1 MSKTVRN
8 QLFEIKSYDPLTII
22 LCLLLMLTGWLMIFA
37 SEYNPDTFSSI
48 FNFEKSY
55 GKQLLWI
62 ALGLLTMI
70 FLQFIEGRIYQN
82 LAFILLGI
90 SLFLLLAV
98 LFTKPVN
105 GATSWFDLGGFR
117 FQPSEFAKTATALAL
132 ASLLSLPDIKMQDL
146 SGKTQALLVLGVPTL
161 LVLLQNDTGST
172 LVYMS
177 FFIVL
182 YRAGFTSTFFL
193 AGIFIFFLS
202 IASLMFDQVWGI
214 LHIMLL
220 LGNFIMLRFWKKDER
235 YGLAFTVISL
245 IIWYLYAASIQM
257 LLIIQLVFAL
267 IFITLN
273 LVKRN
278 WQITVITTAVIL
290 IAFIYSLSVNYLVNN
305 ILKEHQQER
314 IWVWLRPEKCDPLG
328 SLYNLEQS
336 KYAIGSG
343 GYFGKGFL
351 EGERTKLDYVPEQST
366 DFIFCTVGEEWGFFG
381 SFIVIAMFVTLLLRI
396 LFLAERQRFSFAKFY
411 AYGVASILLF
421 HIFVNIG
428 MTIGVLPVIGIPLP
442 FISYGGSSMI
452 SFSIM
457 VGILLKLDS
466 ERSSAYR

>member
-70 FLQFIEGRIYQN
+70 FLQFIEGRFYQN
-82 LAFILLGI
+82 IAFILLGI

-132 ASLLSLPDIKMQDL
+132 ASLLSLPDIKMQDF
-146 SGKTQALLVLGVPTL
+146 SGKTQALLILGVPTL

-172 LVYMS
+172 LAYLS
-177 FFIVL
+177 FFLVL

-202 IASLMFDQVWGI
+202 IASLMYDQVWGI
-214 LHIMLL
+214 LHLMLF
-220 LGNFIMLRFWKKDER
+220 LGNFILLRFWKKDER
-235 YGLAFTVISL
+235 YGLAFIIISL

-267 IFITLN
+267 IFIILN

-381 SFIVIAMFVTLLLRI
+381 SFIVIAMFITLLLRI

-457 VGILLKLDS
+457 TGILLKLDS

>member
-1 MSKTVRN
+1 
-8 QLFEIKSYDPLTII
+8 
-22 LCLLLMLTGWLMIFA
+22 MLTGWGMIFA

-62 ALGLLTMI
+62 SLGIGTI
-70 FLQFIEGRIYQN
+70 VVLQFIEGRIFQN
-82 LAFILLGI
+82 FAFILLGI
-90 SLFLLLAV
+90 TLFLLIAV

-105 GATSWFDLGGFR
+105 GATSWFDFGGFR
-117 FQPSEFAKTATALAL
+117 FQPSEFGKTATALAL
-132 ASLLSLPDIKMQDL
+132 ASLLSLPDIRMQDL
-146 SGKTQALLVLGVPTL
+146 SGKAQALLVLGVPTL
-161 LVLLQNDTGST
+161 LVLIQNDTGST
-172 LVYMS
+172 LAYLS
-177 FFIVL
+177 FFLVL
-182 YRAGFTSTFFL
+182 YRAGFTATFFL
-193 AGIFIFFLS
+193 GAIFVLFLS
-202 IASLMFDQVWGI
+202 IASLVFEQVWGI
-214 LHIMLL
+214 LHLMLFT
-220 LGNFIMLRFWKKDER
+220 GNFILLRFWKKDYR
-235 YGLAFTVISL
+235 ISLAFIIICL
-245 IIWYLYAASIQM
+245 IIWYLFADKTSI
-257 LLIIQLVFAL
+257 LLLVQFSFAL
-267 IFITLN
+267 IFIVLN

-278 WQITVITTAVIL
+278 WQITVITFSVIL
-290 IAFIYSLSVNYLVNN
+290 LAFIYSLSVNYLVNN
-305 ILKEHQQER
+305 ILKEHQQVR

-381 SFIVIAMFVTLLLRI
+381 SFIVIALFITLLLRI

-421 HIFVNIG
+421 HIFVNVG
-428 MTIGVLPVIGIPLP
+428 MTMGVLPVIGIPLP

-457 VGILLKLDS
+457 IGILLKLDS

>member
-1 MSKTVRN
+1 
-8 QLFEIKSYDPLTII
+8 
-22 LCLLLMLTGWLMIFA
+22 
-37 SEYNPDTFSSI
+37 
-48 FNFEKSY
+48 
-55 GKQLLWI
+55 
-62 ALGLLTMI
+62 
-70 FLQFIEGRIYQN
+70 
-82 LAFILLGI
+82 
-90 SLFLLLAV
+90 
-98 LFTKPVN
+98 
-105 GATSWFDLGGFR
+105 LGGFR

-132 ASLLSLPDIKMQDL
+132 ASLLSLPDIKMQDF
-146 SGKTQALLVLGVPTL
+146 SGKTQALLILGVPTL

-172 LVYMS
+172 LAYLS
-177 FFIVL
+177 FFLVL

-202 IASLMFDQVWGI
+202 IASLMYDQVWGI
-214 LHIMLL
+214 LHLMLF
-220 LGNFIMLRFWKKDER
+220 LGNFILLRFWKKDER
-235 YGLAFTVISL
+235 FGLAFIVISL

-267 IFITLN
+267 IFIILN

-381 SFIVIAMFVTLLLRI
+381 SFIVIAMFITLLLRI

-457 VGILLKLDS
+457 IGILLKLDS

>member
-1 MSKTVRN
+1 MSNTPRN
-8 QLFEIKSYDPLTII
+8 QLVEFKSYDPVII
-22 LCLLLMLTGWLMIFA
+22 ALCLLLMLMGWTMIFA
-37 SEYNPDTFSSI
+37 SEYNPDTFKSI

-62 ALGLLTMI
+62 SVGLITIGLI
-70 FLQFIEGRIYQN
+70 QFIEGRIFQN
-82 LAFILLGI
+82 FAFVILGI
-90 SLFLLLAV
+90 SVFLLIAV

-105 GATSWFDLGGFR
+105 GSTSWFDLGGFR
-117 FQPSEFAKTATALAL
+117 FQPSEFGKTASALAL
-132 ASLLSLPDIKMQDL
+132 ASLLSLPDIRMQDIR
-146 SGKTQALLVLGVPTL
+146 GKTIALLVLGVLTL

-172 LVYMS
+172 LAYLS
-177 FFIVL
+177 FFLVL
-182 YRAGFTSTFFL
+182 YRAGFPLT
-193 AGIFIFFLS
+193 IFIIFIFVFFLS
-202 IASLMFDQVWGI
+202 IAALMFDNVWWLLHLMI
-214 LHIMLL
+214 LF
-220 LGNFIMLRFWKKDER
+220 GNLVLLRFWKKDER
-235 YGLAFTVISL
+235 WTIAFLLLSFTALYFSSKTISL
-245 IIWYLYAASIQM
+245 LILAQCII
-257 LLIIQLVFAL
+257 LLLF
-267 IFITLN
+267 TLLN
-273 LVKRN
+273 ILKRN
-278 WQITVITTAVIL
+278 WQITVITSLSIL

-305 ILKEHQQER
+305 ILKTHQQER

-381 SFIVIAMFVTLLLRI
+381 SILIIGIFIALLLRI

-428 MTIGVLPVIGIPLP
+428 MTMGLLPVIGIPLP
-442 FISYGGSSMI
+442 FVSYGGSSMI

-457 VGILLKLDS
+457 IGILLKLDS

>member
-1 MSKTVRN
+1 MSKTNRN
-8 QLFEIKSYDPLTII
+8 QLFELKSYDPLTII
-22 LCLLLMLTGWLMIFA
+22 LCLLLMLTGWGMIFA

-62 ALGLLTMI
+62 SLGIGTI
-70 FLQFIEGRIYQN
+70 VVLQFIEGRIFQN
-82 LAFILLGI
+82 FAFILLGI
-90 SLFLLLAV
+90 TLFLLIAV

-105 GATSWFDLGGFR
+105 GATSWFDFGGFR
-117 FQPSEFAKTATALAL
+117 FQPSEFGKTATALAL
-132 ASLLSLPDIKMQDL
+132 ASLLSLPDIRMQDL
-146 SGKTQALLVLGVPTL
+146 SGKAQALLVLGVPTL
-161 LVLLQNDTGST
+161 LVLIQNDTGST
-172 LVYMS
+172 LAYLS
-177 FFIVL
+177 FFLVL
-182 YRAGFTSTFFL
+182 YRAGFTATFFL
-193 AGIFIFFLS
+193 GAIFVLFLS
-202 IASLMFDQVWGI
+202 IASLVFEQVWGI
-214 LHIMLL
+214 LHLMLFT
-220 LGNFIMLRFWKKDER
+220 GNFILLRFWKKDYR
-235 YGLAFTVISL
+235 ISLAFIIICL
-245 IIWYLYAASIQM
+245 IIWYLFADKISI
-257 LLIIQLVFAL
+257 LLLVQFSFAL
-267 IFITLN
+267 IFIVLN

-278 WQITVITTAVIL
+278 WQITVITFSVIL
-290 IAFIYSLSVNYLVNN
+290 LAFIYSLSVNYLVNN

-381 SFIVIAMFVTLLLRI
+381 SFIVIALFITLLLRI

-421 HIFVNIG
+421 HIFVNVG
-428 MTIGVLPVIGIPLP
+428 MTMGVLPVIGIPLP

-457 VGILLKLDS
+457 IGILLKLDS

>member
-55 GKQLLWI
+55 GKQWLWI

-146 SGKTQALLVLGVPTL
+146 SGKAQALLVLGVPTL

-177 FFIVL
+177 FFLVL

-235 YGLAFTVISL
+235 YGLAFMVISL

>member
-1 MSKTVRN
+1 M
-8 QLFEIKSYDPLTII
+8 LF
-22 LCLLLMLTGWLMIFA
+22 
-37 SEYNPDTFSSI
+37 
-48 FNFEKSY
+48 
-55 GKQLLWI
+55 
-62 ALGLLTMI
+62 
-70 FLQFIEGRIYQN
+70 
-82 LAFILLGI
+82 
-90 SLFLLLAV
+90 
-98 LFTKPVN
+98 
-105 GATSWFDLGGFR
+105 
-117 FQPSEFAKTATALAL
+117 
-132 ASLLSLPDIKMQDL
+132 
-146 SGKTQALLVLGVPTL
+146 
-161 LVLLQNDTGST
+161 
-172 LVYMS
+172 
-177 FFIVL
+177 
-182 YRAGFTSTFFL
+182 
-193 AGIFIFFLS
+193 
-202 IASLMFDQVWGI
+202 
-214 LHIMLL
+214 
-220 LGNFIMLRFWKKDER
+220 LGNFILLRFWKKDER
-235 YGLAFTVISL
+235 FGLAFIVISL

-267 IFITLN
+267 IFIILN

-381 SFIVIAMFVTLLLRI
+381 SFIVIAMFITLLLRI

-457 VGILLKLDS
+457 IGILLKLDS

>member
-1 MSKTVRN
+1 
-8 QLFEIKSYDPLTII
+8 
-22 LCLLLMLTGWLMIFA
+22 MLTGWGMIFA

-62 ALGLLTMI
+62 SLGIGTI
-70 FLQFIEGRIYQN
+70 VVLQFIEGRIFQN
-82 LAFILLGI
+82 FAFILLGI
-90 SLFLLLAV
+90 TLFLLIAV

-105 GATSWFDLGGFR
+105 GATSWFDFGGFR
-117 FQPSEFAKTATALAL
+117 FQPSEFGKTATALAL
-132 ASLLSLPDIKMQDL
+132 ASLLSLPDIRMQDL
-146 SGKTQALLVLGVPTL
+146 SGKAQALLVLGVPTL
-161 LVLLQNDTGST
+161 LVLIQNDTGST
-172 LVYMS
+172 LAYLS
-177 FFIVL
+177 FFLVL
-182 YRAGFTSTFFL
+182 YRAGFTATFFL
-193 AGIFIFFLS
+193 GAIFVLFLS
-202 IASLMFDQVWGI
+202 IASLVFEQVWGI
-214 LHIMLL
+214 LHLMLFT
-220 LGNFIMLRFWKKDER
+220 GNFILLRFWKKDYR
-235 YGLAFTVISL
+235 ISLAFIIICL
-245 IIWYLYAASIQM
+245 IILYLFADKISI
-257 LLIIQLVFAL
+257 LLLVQFSFAL
-267 IFITLN
+267 IFIVLN
-273 LVKRN
+273 LIKRN
-278 WQITVITTAVIL
+278 WQITVITFSVIL
-290 IAFIYSLSVNYLVNN
+290 LAFIYSLSVNYLVNN

-381 SFIVIAMFVTLLLRI
+381 SFIVIALFITLLLRI

-421 HIFVNIG
+421 HIFVNVG
-428 MTIGVLPVIGIPLP
+428 MTMGVLPVIGIPLP

-457 VGILLKLDS
+457 IGILLKLDS

>member
-1 MSKTVRN
+1 MSNTPRN
-8 QLFEIKSYDPLTII
+8 QLVEFKSYDPVII
-22 LCLLLMLTGWLMIFA
+22 ALCLLLMLMGWTMIFA
-37 SEYNPDTFSSI
+37 SEYNPDTFKSI

-62 ALGLLTMI
+62 SVGLITIGLI
-70 FLQFIEGRIYQN
+70 QFIEGRIFQN
-82 LAFILLGI
+82 FAFVILGI
-90 SLFLLLAV
+90 SVFLLIAV

-105 GATSWFDLGGFR
+105 GSTSWFDLGGFR
-117 FQPSEFAKTATALAL
+117 FQPSEFGKTASALAL
-132 ASLLSLPDIKMQDL
+132 ASLLSLPDIRLQDIR
-146 SGKTQALLVLGVPTL
+146 GKTIALLVLGVPTL

-172 LVYMS
+172 LAYLS
-177 FFIVL
+177 FFLVL
-182 YRAGFTSTFFL
+182 YRAGFPLTIYL
-193 AGIFIFFLS
+193 IFILVFFLS
-202 IASLMFDQVWGI
+202 VAALMFDNVWWLLHLMI
-214 LHIMLL
+214 LF
-220 LGNFIMLRFWKKDER
+220 GNLVLLRFWKKDER
-235 YGLAFTVISL
+235 WTIAFLLLSFTALYFFSKTISL
-245 IIWYLYAASIQM
+245 LILAQGSI
-257 LLIIQLVFAL
+257 LLLFSL
-267 IFITLN
+267 LNIF
-273 LVKRN
+273 KRN
-278 WQITVITTAVIL
+278 WQITVITSLSIL

-305 ILKEHQQER
+305 ILKTHQQER

-381 SFIVIAMFVTLLLRI
+381 SILIIGIFITLLMRI

-428 MTIGVLPVIGIPLP
+428 MTMGLLPVIGIPLP
-442 FISYGGSSMI
+442 FVSYGGSSMI

-457 VGILLKLDS
+457 IGILLKLDS

>member
-82 LAFILLGI
+82 IAFILLGI

-146 SGKTQALLVLGVPTL
+146 SGKAQALLVLGVPTL

-177 FFIVL
+177 FFLVL
-182 YRAGFTSTFFL
+182 YRAGFTYTFFL
-193 AGIFIFFLS
+193 SGIFIFFLS
-202 IASLMFDQVWGI
+202 IASLMFEQVWGI

-235 YGLAFTVISL
+235 YGLAFMVISL

-267 IFITLN
+267 IFVTLN
-273 LVKRN
+273 LFKRN

-381 SFIVIAMFVTLLLRI
+381 SFIVIATFVTLLLRI

-457 VGILLKLDS
+457 VGILIKLDS

>member
-1 MSKTVRN
+1 MSKTNRN
-8 QLFEIKSYDPLTII
+8 QLFELKSYDPLTII
-22 LCLLLMLTGWLMIFA
+22 LCLLLMLTGWGMIFA

-62 ALGLLTMI
+62 SLGIGTI
-70 FLQFIEGRIYQN
+70 VVLQFIEGRIFQN
-82 LAFILLGI
+82 FAFILLGI
-90 SLFLLLAV
+90 TLFLLIAV

-105 GATSWFDLGGFR
+105 GATSWFDFGGFR
-117 FQPSEFAKTATALAL
+117 FQPSEFGKTATALAL
-132 ASLLSLPDIKMQDL
+132 ASLLSLPDIRMQDL
-146 SGKTQALLVLGVPTL
+146 SGKAQALLVLGVPTL
-161 LVLLQNDTGST
+161 LVLIQNDTGST
-172 LVYMS
+172 LAYLS
-177 FFIVL
+177 FFLVL
-182 YRAGFTSTFFL
+182 YRAGFTATFFL
-193 AGIFIFFLS
+193 GAIFVLFLS
-202 IASLMFDQVWGI
+202 IASLVFEQVWGI
-214 LHIMLL
+214 LHLMLFT
-220 LGNFIMLRFWKKDER
+220 GNFILLRFWKKDYR
-235 YGLAFTVISL
+235 ISLAFIIFCL
-245 IIWYLYAASIQM
+245 IIWYLFADKISI
-257 LLIIQLVFAL
+257 LLLVQFSFAL
-267 IFITLN
+267 IFIVLN

-278 WQITVITTAVIL
+278 WQITVITFSVIL
-290 IAFIYSLSVNYLVNN
+290 LAFIYSLSVNYLVNN

-381 SFIVIAMFVTLLLRI
+381 SFIVIALFITLLLRI

-421 HIFVNIG
+421 HIFVNVG
-428 MTIGVLPVIGIPLP
+428 MTMGVLPVIGIPLP

-457 VGILLKLDS
+457 IGILLKLDS

>member
-1 MSKTVRN
+1 MSKTGRN

-22 LCLLLMLTGWLMIFA
+22 LCLLLMLSGWLMIFA

-82 LAFILLGI
+82 IAFILLGI

-132 ASLLSLPDIKMQDL
+132 ASLLSLPDIKMQDF

-172 LVYMS
+172 LAYLS
-177 FFIVL
+177 FFLVL

-193 AGIFIFFLS
+193 AGIFIFFIS

-214 LHIMLL
+214 LHLMLF

-235 YGLAFTVISL
+235 FGLAFLVISL
-245 IIWYLYAASIQM
+245 IIWYLYAGSIQM
-257 LLIIQLVFAL
+257 LLIIQFAFAL
-267 IFITLN
+267 IFIILN

-381 SFIVIAMFVTLLLRI
+381 SFIVIAMFVTLILRI

-428 MTIGVLPVIGIPLP
+428 MTMGVLPVIGIPLP

-457 VGILLKLDS
+457 IGILLKLDS

>member
-82 LAFILLGI
+82 IAFILLGI

-177 FFIVL
+177 FFLVL

-235 YGLAFTVISL
+235 YGLAFIVISL

>member
-1 MSKTVRN
+1 MSKTTRN
-8 QLFEIKSYDPLTII
+8 QLIDLKSYDPVIII
-22 LCLLLMLTGWLMIFA
+22 LCLLLMLTGWTMIFA

-62 ALGLLTMI
+62 TVGLVIIGLI
-70 FLQFIEGRIYQN
+70 QFIEGRIFQN
-82 LAFILLGI
+82 FAFIILGI
-90 SLFLLLAV
+90 SVLLLIAV

-105 GATSWFDLGGFR
+105 GSTSWFDLGGFR
-117 FQPSEFAKTATALAL
+117 FQPSEFGKTAMALAL
-132 ASLLSLPDIKMQDL
+132 ASLLSLPDIRMQDF

-172 LVYMS
+172 LSYLS
-177 FFIVL
+177 FLLVL
-182 YRAGFTSTFFL
+182 YRAGLPTTIFL

-202 IASLMFDQVWGI
+202 VASLMFDQVWGI
-214 LHIMLL
+214 LHLMLL
-220 LGNFIMLRFWKKDER
+220 IGNIVLLRFWKKDER
-235 YGLAFTVISL
+235 FILGFILLSI
-245 IIWYLYAASIQM
+245 IIWYFYASSISFLLALQ
-257 LLIIQLVFAL
+257 LACSITLII
-267 IFITLN
+267 LN
-273 LVKRN
+273 LIRRN
-278 WQITVITTAVIL
+278 WQITVITTSVIL
-290 IAFIYSLSVNYLVNN
+290 IAFVYSLSVNYLVNN
-305 ILKEHQQER
+305 ILKQHQQER

-343 GYFGKGFL
+343 GFFGKGFL

-381 SFIVIAMFVTLLLRI
+381 SIIVIGLFVTLLIRI
-396 LFLAERQRFSFAKFY
+396 LIVAERQRFSFAKFY

-428 MTIGVLPVIGIPLP
+428 MTMGVLPVIGIPLP

-452 SFSIM
+452 SFSILI
-457 VGILLKLDS
+457 GILLKLDS